1 MISCYG
7 KPQRRL
13 VANESFELALAYLT
27 LSLKLVLAYLTLS
40 LKLAL
45 AYLTLSLKLTLAYLT
60 LSLKLA
66 LAYENTASSK
76 HTQHGQSLDANIMIC
91 GFL

>member
-1 MISCYG
+1 MITRSMISCYG

-27 LSLKLVLAYLTLS
+27 LSLKLV
-40 LKLAL
+40 L